1 MDKILATVLNAEA
14 QADRIMEGAEQIKS
28 DCERSIENADMI
40 MGEYLN
46 KSRAAVEQYRK
57 ECLDEEEAIKARIMD
72 GLEVSL
78 DRMCNTYHEKSDK
91 WVDKMF
97 ADITKL

>member
-1 MDKILATVLNAEA
+1 MDKILETALNAEA
-14 QADRIMEGAEQIKS
+14 QALRIMEGAEQIKS

-46 KSRAAVEQYRK
+46 KSKTVVDEFYK
-57 ECLDEEEAIKARIMD
+57 ERLAETEATQARIID
-72 GLEVSL
+72 QLGVSL
-78 DRMCNTYHEKSDK
+78 DKMCSSYAENGEK

-97 ADITKL
+97 TDIITL